1 MDRKDIEIERLT
13 AELLF
18 KEEEMEQTRKQRE
31 EEERRRQ
38 AAEAEARE
46 LKEKMAKAV
55 TERSPPVGCTVRV
68 GKYGRLSMGGGSE
81 EKSQEEQRLERREGE
96 GNQASGRKQG
106 NDDVAVVEVD
116 RDDAGTDSAH
126 GHSDSARRF
135 DESRPMMRDS
145 AEHCR
150 FVASQLIAHCPR
162 DFLSLVA
169 APTAAHCLPLV
180 ATPNAAHFPP
190 TLVATLPSTRCL
202 PFVARPTATEPQMTH
217 RGSLS
222 DPRMLCHTTTHA
234 QAHSPGLS
242 RLLLSVDAARES
254 AVALGRRGGEEVRNV
269 RAGGDARCAV
279 VQRRLQDGFSNL
291 PHCSQRFRPRRHPL
305 PSPCLSHTRCP
316 RKFQLLIGID
326 SPCHF
331 FSTLLDFACT
341 QAPVSQS
348 SRLQAWQAFPVLVE
362 MDHTCRSLL
371 PSAAFQLTL
380 ISPLFFWPP
389 PSHPFP
395 FFPFQ
400 PPRLQAWQA
409 LSVLLRVDHTCRSLL
424 LSAAV

>member
-55 TERSPPVGCTVRV
+55 TERV

-106 NDDVAVVEVD
+106 NNDVAVVEVD

-162 DFLSLVA
+162 DFLSLVT

-234 QAHSPGLS
+234 QAHSPGSS

-269 RAGGDARCAV
+269 RAGGDASPPACKR
-279 VQRRLQDGFSNL
+279 GK
-291 PHCSQRFRPRRHPL
+291 
-305 PSPCLSHTRCP
+305 PSPFCFEWTTP
-316 RKFQLLIGID
+316 
-326 SPCHF
+326 
-331 FSTLLDFACT
+331 A
-341 QAPVSQS
+341 AP
-348 SRLQAWQAFPVLVE
+348 F
-362 MDHTCRSLL
+362 CSLL
-371 PSAAFQLTL
+371 PFELT
-380 ISPLFFWPP
+380 
-389 PSHPFP
+389 
-395 FFPFQ
+395 
-400 PPRLQAWQA
+400 
-409 LSVLLRVDHTCRSLL
+409 
-424 LSAAV
+424 